1 MSHRDEFSQKVA
13 AARFRR
19 KIAQGHGEKQTTLY
33 GGTPMSAQI
42 IGRPMEIL
50 LVEDDLLQARLALA
64 AIGRGQFRHRTTVV
78 RDGQEALDFA
88 FQRGIFRQAP
98 RPDLI
103 LLDLRLPKID
113 GLDVLAE
120 VKTDSQLCSIPVVIM
135 TSSQDEED
143 RLACTE
149 HHVEAYLTKPLDLP
163 KFLSLLAQLKQFW
176 HEDMILPRAL
186 ARA

>member
-1 MSHRDEFSQKVA
+1 MVA
-13 AARFRR
+13 LFGPGDKIDIGLGKTR
-19 KIAQGHGEKQTTLY
+19 KTPAEENPMLAQ
-33 GGTPMSAQI
+33 A

-64 AIGRGQFRHRTTVV
+64 AIARAQFRQRTTVV
-78 RDGQEALDFA
+78 RDGQEALDFT

-120 VKTDSQLCSIPVVIM
+120 FKADEELKAIPVVIM

-143 RLACTE
+143 RLACSE
-149 HHVEAYLTKPLDLP
+149 HHVEAYLTKPLDLK
-163 KFLSLLAQLKQFW
+163 KFLSLLTQLKQF
-176 HEDMILPRAL
+176 
-186 ARA
+186 